1 MLVAAAVVP
10 CPPLIVPELARG
22 AATESDALRAAC
34 DEALAAL
41 AHASPQRLLVVG
53 AGPANERLPHGG
65 VGSFARYGVDLD
77 VTLGAGD
84 AVLPPSL
91 TIAAWLLAR
100 TGWAASDTAPCPVE
114 GVVVAGDADPERCA
128 ALGRELVAGRERI
141 ALLVVGDGS
150 ACRTEKAPGYLDERA
165 TPYDAAI
172 ADALATG
179 DCAALAALD
188 PGLADELWVAGRPAW
203 QVLAGAAGPGRTA
216 RLLYDE
222 APYGV
227 GYFVSVWS

>member
-22 AATESDALRAAC
+22 AAAESDALRAAC
-34 DEALAAL
+34 DEALGAL
-41 AHASPQRLLVVG
+41 AAASPERLIAVG
-53 AGPANERLPHGG
+53 AGPAEERLRHGG
-65 VGSFARYGVDLD
+65 VGSFAPYGVDLD
-77 VTLGAGD
+77 VTLGAGGG
-84 AVLPPSL
+84 VLPPAL
-91 TIAAWLLAR
+91 TIAAWLLGRPA
-100 TGWAASDTAPCPVE
+100 WAASGAAPCPVE
-114 GVVVAGDADPERCA
+114 GVVVAGDADPGRCV
-128 ALGRELVAGRERI
+128 ALGRALADGDERI

-172 ADALATG
+172 ATALATG
-179 DCAALAALD
+179 DDAALAALD
-188 PGLADELWVAGRPAW
+188 APLADALWVAGRPAW
-203 QVLAGAAGPGRTA
+203 QVLAGAAGPGRGA

-227 GYFVSVWS
+227 GYFVAVWS